1 MNSAFQIKP
10 SSVGSGQ
17 QGSALLTAIIFSF
30 VVMLLMG
37 SYLFLSSTE
46 YRLSSRSHLFGLSF
60 NLAEGG
66 LDLGLDALRDGDQG
80 EWSTGADADG
90 NTYWSR
96 AYTGYDLGDNLIG
109 DIRIVILNAESQQPK
124 IYSEGIVN
132 GHLMG
137 AISKQIQVQLT
148 SGFFPFIN
156 GFNSKRGLVLSG
168 NNVTFDSYNSSAGS
182 YGPAN
187 VNSDITVATVS
198 VESDALNIG
207 NADIYGYVAT
217 GGGYPNVG
225 PSGAITQ
232 YGSPGEVD
240 DSRITTDYYAE
251 FPDVSAPNLS
261 FPIATLP
268 TSGTIAGGEYLINSW
283 SMSGKKSLYITGDV
297 TIVVTGDMSMSGQA
311 AVHLS
316 NTGSLKIYAAGDL
329 SLGGGGILNASQQ
342 PSQLLVFGTNTTEG
356 GQTFKIHGN
365 GYLAA
370 AVYAPNAVVELKGGG
385 SSGRVYGA
393 VAGYDAKLTGNSHF
407 SYDEALEDYN
417 LGGTEY
423 SVDSWTELSGGSLAL
438 TPLDMANYGL

>member
-1 MNSAFQIKP
+1 MKTGIQMKP
-10 SSVGSGQ
+10 SSVGASQ

-30 VVMLLMG
+30 VVMLVMG
-37 SYLFLSSTE
+37 SYLYLSSTE

-66 LDLGLDALRDGDQG
+66 LDLALDALRDGDRD
-80 EWSTGADADG
+80 EWSTGVDAYG
-90 NTYWSR
+90 NAYWSR
-96 AYTGYDLGDNLIG
+96 AYTGYDLGGNLTG
-109 DIRIVILNAESQQPK
+109 DVRIVILYAESQSPE

-132 GHLMG
+132 GHLLG
-137 AISKQIQVQLT
+137 AFSKQVQVQLT

-156 GFNSKRGLVLSG
+156 GFNSKTGIVLSG
-168 NNVTFDSYNSSAGS
+168 NNVIFDSYNSTAGS

-187 VNSDITVATVS
+187 INSDVTVATVS

-225 PSGAITQ
+225 PKGAITQ
-232 YGSPGEVD
+232 YGSPGMVD

-251 FPDVSAPNLS
+251 FPDVSAPALS
-261 FPIATLP
+261 SPLTSLP
-268 TSGTIAGGEYLINSW
+268 TSGTITGGEYLLNSW
-283 SMSGKKSLYITGDV
+283 SMSGNKTLVIDGDV
-297 TIVVTGDMSMSGQA
+297 TIVATGDMSISGQA
-311 AVHLS
+311 AVHVS

-329 SLGGGGILNASQQ
+329 SLGGGGILNASQL
-342 PSQLLVFGTNTTEG
+342 PSQLLIFGTNPTEG
-356 GQTFKIHGN
+356 AQTFKVHGN

-385 SSGRVYGA
+385 SDGRVYGA
-393 VAGYDAKLTGNSHF
+393 VAAYGASLTGNSHF

-417 LGGTEY
+417 LGGTDY
-423 SVDSWTELSGGSLAL
+423 SVDSWTELSGTSSAL
-438 TPLDMANYGL
+438 TPLDMANY